1 MKRILTIKAEAGMV
15 VAGDVYSENNHLVIP
30 RGTVLTIDIID
41 RLKYYSVFDFY
52 IEEEDKQVKLASYNT
67 DDLERHIFSEY
78 KIESGN
84 YYRKIK
90 QSEQFKV
97 FETMFQESVNNITEC
112 INAVVTKSEE
122 VNIDQLLDSVKKIT
136 DDFNPDVSL
145 FDIIHCIEGYD
156 DLTYIHSINV
166 ALIARVIGNWMGMS
180 PEECDT
186 LTICGLLH
194 DIGKVMIPV
203 EIITKPSRLSPTEYA
218 LIQTHTIHGYNLLE
232 NIELDERIK
241 LAALQHHER
250 CDGKGYPKA
259 LRYND
264 IDQFARIVAIAD
276 VYDAM
281 TSNRIYR
288 QGICPFE
295 VISIFEDN
303 MDAYDP
309 KVLFI
314 FLEKIA
320 QSYVNTEVVLNGELE
335 GKIVM
340 INKYALGRPGV
351 LVGGAYVDLARQDNM
366 EITALM

>member
-1 MKRILTIKAEAGMV
+1 M
-15 VAGDVYSENNHLVIP
+15 
-30 RGTVLTIDIID
+30 
-41 RLKYYSVFDFY
+41 
-52 IEEEDKQVKLASYNT
+52 

-84 YYRKIK
+84 YYKKIK
-90 QSEQFKV
+90 ESEQFKI
-97 FETMFQESVNNITEC
+97 FESLFQESVNNITDC
-112 INAVVTKSEE
+112 INAVVTKSGE
-122 VNIDQLLDSVKKIT
+122 VNLEQLLDSVKKIT

-145 FDIIHCIEGYD
+145 FDMIHCIEGYD

-250 CDGKGYPKA
+250 CDGTGYPNG
-259 LRYND
+259 YNKD
-264 IDQFARIVAIAD
+264 QIDKYSKIIAISAIFYQKKHNFASD
-276 VYDAM
+276 
-281 TSNRIYR
+281 
-288 QGICPFE
+288 
-295 VISIFEDN
+295 
-303 MDAYDP
+303 
-309 KVLFI
+309 
-314 FLEKIA
+314 
-320 QSYVNTEVVLNGELE
+320 
-335 GKIVM
+335 
-340 INKYALGRPGV
+340 
-351 LVGGAYVDLARQDNM
+351 
-366 EITALM
+366 

>member
-1 MKRILTIKAEAGMV
+1 MKRILTIKAEEGMV
-15 VAGDVYSENNHLVIP
+15 VAGDVYGENNHLVIP

-52 IEEEDKQVKLASYNT
+52 IEDDKPVKLKSYNM

-84 YYRKIK
+84 YYNKIK
-90 QSEQFKV
+90 ESEQFKV
-97 FETMFQESVNNITEC
+97 FEDMFQESVSKITEC
-112 INAVVTKSEE
+112 INAVVTKSGE

-136 DDFNPDVSL
+136 DDFKPDVSL
-145 FDIIHCIEGYD
+145 FDMIHCIEGYD
-156 DLTYIHSINV
+156 DLTYIHSVNV
-166 ALIARVIGNWMGMS
+166 ALIARVIGRWMDFS
-180 PEECDT
+180 PEDCDA
-186 LTICGLLH
+186 LTISGLLH
-194 DIGKVMIPV
+194 DIGKVMIPI

-218 LIQTHTIHGYNLLE
+218 LIQTHTIHGHNLLK

-241 LAALQHHER
+241 LGALQHHER
-250 CDGKGYPKA
+250 CDGKGYPNK

-264 IDQFARIVAIAD
+264 IHPFAKIVAIAD

-281 TSNRIYR
+281 TSNRVYR
-288 QGICPFE
+288 KGICPFE
-295 VISIFEDN
+295 VISVFEEN
-303 MDAYDP
+303 IDAYDP
-309 KVLFI
+309 KVLFV

-320 QSYVNTEVVLNGELE
+320 QSYVNAEVVLNGDLE

-351 LVGGAYVDLARQDNM
+351 LVGGAYVDLSRQENM

>member
-1 MKRILTIKAEAGMV
+1 MKRILTIKAEEGMV
-15 VAGDVYSENNHLVIP
+15 VAGDVYNESNHLVIP
-30 RGTVLTIDIID
+30 RGTVLTRDIID
-41 RLKYYSVFDFY
+41 RLKYYAVFDFFV
-52 IEEEDKQVKLASYNT
+52 EDEKPVKLASYNM

-78 KIESGN
+78 KIDSGG
-84 YYRKIK
+84 YFRRIK
-90 QSEQFKV
+90 ESEQFKE
-97 FETMFQESVNNITEC
+97 FENMFQESVNNITDC
-112 INAVVTKSEE
+112 INAVVTKSGE
-122 VNIDQLLDSVKKIT
+122 VNLEQLLDSVKKIT

-145 FDIIHCIEGYD
+145 FDMIHCIEGYD
-156 DLTYIHSINV
+156 DLTYIHSVNV
-166 ALIARVIGNWMGMS
+166 ALISRVIGKWMGLS

-194 DIGKVMIPV
+194 DIGKVMVPV

-218 LIQTHTIHGYNLLE
+218 LIQTHTIHGYNLLK
-232 NIELDERIK
+232 NIDIDERIK

-250 CDGKGYPKA
+250 CDGKGYPNK

-264 IDQFARIVAIAD
+264 IDQFSRIVAIAD

-288 QGICPFE
+288 KGICPFE
-295 VISIFEDN
+295 VISIFEEN
-303 MDAYDP
+303 IDAYDP

-320 QSYVNTEVVLNGELE
+320 QSYVNAEVILNGDLE
-335 GKIVM
+335 GKIIM

-351 LVGGAYVDLARQDNM
+351 LVGGAYVDLSRQDNM

>member
-1 MKRILTIKAEAGMV
+1 MKKILTIKAEAGMV
-15 VAGDVYSENNHLVIP
+15 VAGDVYGDNNHLVIP

-52 IEEEDKQVKLASYNT
+52 IEDDKPVKLKSYNM

-84 YYRKIK
+84 YYKKIK
-90 QSEQFKV
+90 EGEQFKI
-97 FETMFQESVNNITEC
+97 FENLFQESVNNITNC

-122 VNIDQLLDSVKKIT
+122 VNIDQLLASVKKIT
-136 DDFNPDVSL
+136 DDFKPDVSL
-145 FDIIHCIEGYD
+145 FDMIHCIEGYD
-156 DLTYIHSINV
+156 DLTYIHSVNV
-166 ALIARVIGNWMGMS
+166 ALIARVIGHWMGFN
-180 PEECDT
+180 EADCDA

-194 DIGKVMIPV
+194 DIGKVMIPI

-218 LIQTHTIHGYNLLE
+218 LIQTHTIHGYNLLK
-232 NIELDERIK
+232 NIDIDERIK
-241 LAALQHHER
+241 LGALQHHER
-250 CDGKGYPKA
+250 CDGKGYPNK

-264 IDQFARIVAIAD
+264 IEQFARIVAIAD

-281 TSNRIYR
+281 TSNRVYR
-288 QGICPFE
+288 KGICPFE
-295 VISIFEDN
+295 VISIFEEN
-303 MDAYDP
+303 IDAYDP
-309 KVLFI
+309 KILFV

-320 QSYVNTEVVLNGELE
+320 QSYVNTEVVLNGDME

-340 INKYALGRPGV
+340 INKFALGRPGV
-351 LVGGAYVDLARQDNM
+351 LVGGAYVDLSRQENL